1 MRPLKIPIAEIPT
14 LTNESLAVVYDAIN
28 AGHLR
33 TFLVGRRR
41 FARPDAVQQWVDFL
55 EAQSDAGRPV
65 VYRPRSR
72 EAERALNKGG
82 SRGTKGSAR

>member
-1 MRPLKIPIAEIPT
+1 MRPLKIPIAAIPA
-14 LTNESLAVVYDAIN
+14 LANESLPVIYDAIN

-41 FARPDAVQQWVDFL
+41 FARPDAVQEWVEFL

-72 EAERALNKGG
+72 EAGRAVKEVGA
-82 SRGTKGSAR
+82 RRTKESA